1 MSKHLMAA
9 PRRLVSLPKG
19 ARTPETGP
27 LSALA
32 HPVKARFR
40 DRRSLRIQGSNLSLG
55 SMCKKR
61 EIVFLIL
68 DEDSAEIK
76 SVEITIDFLSKYR
89 WIL

>member
-1 MSKHLMAA
+1 
-9 PRRLVSLPKG
+9 
-19 ARTPETGP
+19 
-27 LSALA
+27 
-32 HPVKARFR
+32 
-40 DRRSLRIQGSNLSLG
+40 
-55 SMCKKR
+55 MCKKR